1 MKKIL
6 ALGAAV
12 VLAAGLT
19 TAASAQDLS
28 FVGNAEYAFEA
39 ETFSTDFGVQYD
51 VNNWTFVGLLNV
63 EDTNTTDLSFTGLE
77 LSGAYA
83 VNANIDLYAKLE
95 TDEDLNYEET
105 TIGTAFKF

>member
-12 VLAAGLT
+12 VLAAGLAT
-19 TAASAQDLS
+19 IASAQDLS
-28 FVGNAEYAFEA
+28 YIGNAEYAFEA

-51 VNNWTFVGLLNV
+51 VNNWTFVGLLNL
-63 EDTNTTDLSFTGLE
+63 EDTNTTDLSFTGVDLT
-77 LSGAYA
+77 GIYA
-83 VNANIDLYAKLE
+83 VNANFDLYATVEL
-95 TDEDLNYEET
+95 DDDLNHEET